1 MLTKHIKPS
10 YGMLVLVF
18 FFNMIIFLLVDIF
31 FKVSGSWF
39 IVKNISS
46 FLLDDIFHFGLW
58 RPNSTLQLLVVHR
71 AIALSTS
78 SLVILKLLQ
87 RIIFFAILK
96 E

>member
-18 FFNMIIFLLVDIF
+18 FLNMIIFLLVDIF

-58 RPNSTLQLLVVHR
+58 RPNSTFFIFVYLLEDVWR
-71 AIALSTS
+71 FRQIINYMAP
-78 SLVILKLLQ
+78 
-87 RIIFFAILK
+87 RIIFL
-96 E
+96 